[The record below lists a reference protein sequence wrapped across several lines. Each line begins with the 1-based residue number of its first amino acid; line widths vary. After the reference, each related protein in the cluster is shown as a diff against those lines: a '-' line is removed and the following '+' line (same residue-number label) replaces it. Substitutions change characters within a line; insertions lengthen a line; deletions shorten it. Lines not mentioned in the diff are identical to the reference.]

1 MVLLGRYAQPTSTS
15 SEKRTIC
22 EIIGSNFTATGK
34 DIDITLYPVFYDII
48 DMNNAKVSEKA
59 RFELSE
65 TQSEQQKRASKKA
78 LNLNGGTDEAH
89 CVCLRSRKM

>member
-1 MVLLGRYAQPTSTS
+1 MVLLGRYAQPTSTP

-22 EIIGSNFTATGK
+22 EIIGSKGK

-65 TQSEQQKRASKKA
+65 TQSEQQKRASEKA